1 MTDNKDERGTLDL
14 SLLIEQHK
22 QEIWKYK
29 MKESEWI
36 RTHNQLEGNKKIIEE
51 LSSTINELR
60 RDNKY
65 LAKQIEDYR
74 EMMIKNFGKKLSN
87 ISNSYKR

>member
-36 RTHNQLEGNKKIIEE
+36 RTNNQLEGNKKIIEE

-74 EMMIKNFGKKLSN
+74 EILKKAGL
-87 ISNSYKR
+87 

>member
-36 RTHNQLEGNKKIIEE
+36 RTHNQLEGNKKIIGRVGEW
-51 LSSTINELR
+51 
-60 RDNKY
+60 
-65 LAKQIEDYR
+65 
-74 EMMIKNFGKKLSN
+74 
-87 ISNSYKR
+87 

>member
-1 MTDNKDERGTLDL
+1 MKDTPLDL

-22 QEIWKYK
+22 KEIWNYK

-36 RTHNQLEGNKKIIEE
+36 KTQNQLDGTKTIVEE
-51 LSSTINELR
+51 LSRQINELR

-65 LAKQIEDYR
+65 LANQVEDYR
-74 EMMIKNFGKKLSN
+74 EMLKKAGL
-87 ISNSYKR
+87 

>member
-74 EMMIKNFGKKLSN
+74 EILKKAGL
-87 ISNSYKR
+87 